1 MRSSATFHREWGYL
15 SGGRNLLRTLR
26 IASIAAEAG
35 ALGGAGLVLAV
46 GHAPEA
52 NTSVAARTLV
62 TPEISPAAKPSDAT
76 AEAPQPPEYGSAA
89 FHVVYSGELNRA
101 RNQENDK
108 AIKSGTTKAATLQPP
123 ANEELARTPEP
134 IIREKQPRRDQA
146 VSNRGARPGV
156 RPLREAQQPQTSGDQ
171 ELHTTSRPVQ
181 QHDVEILR
189 GDNRKTLGLMPLEL
203 MLPSLHHFSNLGEL
217 QRALVSAA
225 DMRIGF

>member
-26 IASIAAEAG
+26 IASIAAAAG

-46 GHAPEA
+46 GQAPEA
-52 NTSVAARTLV
+52 NTSVAVRTLV
-62 TPEISPAAKPSDAT
+62 TPEINPAAKPSDAT
-76 AEAPQPPEYGSAA
+76 AEAPQPPENGSAA
-89 FHVVYSGELNRA
+89 FNVVYSSELNGP

-108 AIKSGTTKAATLQPP
+108 VIKSDTAKAATLQPP

-146 VSNRGARPGV
+146 ESNRGARPGV

-171 ELHTTSRPVQ
+171 ELQHNQPPSTTRRRGGIARRQQEDVRPYAARTYAA
-181 QHDVEILR
+181 E
-189 GDNRKTLGLMPLEL
+189 
-203 MLPSLHHFSNLGEL
+203 PSPFFQSW
-217 QRALVSAA
+217 
-225 DMRIGF
+225 